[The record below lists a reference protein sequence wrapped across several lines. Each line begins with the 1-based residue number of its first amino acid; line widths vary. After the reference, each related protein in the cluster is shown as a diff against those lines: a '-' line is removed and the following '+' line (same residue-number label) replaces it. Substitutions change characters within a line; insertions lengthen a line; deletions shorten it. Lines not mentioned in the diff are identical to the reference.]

1 MPYHL
6 SGVGLVVA
14 GLLALAS
21 SAHAQTWTVESK
33 SSLAWWQ
40 MDPNLNHLWATSCPE
55 EPSWRPG
62 EGRSSGYFINRML
75 RRPPN
80 KGDLNLSDTVNVPL
94 YPRPEAR
101 DVCSDAV
108 TGQVVVPD
116 TVTWRGVR
124 GAISV
129 KANHLVTGFRQRDV
143 YTHEK
148 ILEAARYPEI
158 RFTIDSLVRVT
169 RQADTLRGS
178 AIGVFSVHGVDRP
191 MVASVRAW
199 PEAGGLRVLAKFGT
213 PAPTLAKDYN
223 LSTWALGLGVGTQ
236 IWYTLFMGVDLLLRL
251 DAPQGN

>member
-1 MPYHL
+1 MSNYRFTICVAAM
-6 SGVGLVVA
+6 SLV
-14 GLLALAS
+14 ALAS
-21 SAHAQTWTVESK
+21 AQAQTHWTVESK

-40 MDPNLNHLWATSCPE
+40 IDPNLNHLWATSCPA

-80 KGDLNLSDTVNVPL
+80 KGDLNLSDTVNMPL

-101 DVCSDAV
+101 DLCTDAV

-129 KANHLVTGFRQRDV
+129 KANHLVSGLRQRDE

-148 ILEAARYPEI
+148 ILEAALYPEI

-178 AIGVFSVHGVDRP
+178 AVGVFSVHGVDKP
-191 MVASVRAW
+191 MVAAVRAW
-199 PEAGGLRVLAKFGT
+199 PEAGGLRVLAKFST

-236 IWYTLFMGVDLLLRL
+236 IWYDLHMGVDLLLRS
-251 DAPQGN
+251 DRASSR